1 MKYCNHCGE
10 KIEDNIRYCPKC
22 GTEQQITTVH
32 NSSDSK
38 KRNVLIIA
46 GVVLTVVIIIAAI
59 VVTILLSRQSSDSH
73 VAQATTEATTEQQT
87 TEAPTT
93 EEPTTE
99 EVTTEENKKEKKAKK
114 KKKSAPVEYKL
125 MEGDY
130 KKGGSVF
137 SVTLQDGESYYLS
150 GAGVNGGAFL
160 GYEGNGVYNGSW
172 YVTDNDN
179 KFLTDITIKTTKT
192 GFTLTTANTDT
203 AGGAWV
209 VDESFPGTY
218 VYQGGTM
225 QKKSSSGSTSS
236 KSSSGGT
243 GYYTVKVKEGTYLA
257 LRSTPETRDDNI
269 EGKLYNGQTVQVDSV
284 NGNFAWVYSED
295 LEQSGYVNADYLW
308 AE

>member
-59 VVTILLSRQSSDSH
+59 IVTILLSRQSSDSH
-73 VAQATTEATTEQQT
+73 VAQATTEATTE
-87 TEAPTT
+87 
-93 EEPTTE
+93 EPTTE
-99 EVTTEENKKEKKAKK
+99 EATTEESKKENKAKK

-225 QKKSSSGSTSS
+225 QKKSSSSSTSS
-236 KSSSGGT
+236 KSSSVDIGF
-243 GYYTVKVKEGTYLA
+243 YTVRVKEGTYLA

-269 EGKLYNGQTVQVDSV
+269 EGKLYNGQIVQVQRV
-284 NGNFAWVYSED
+284 NGNFAWVFSDD
-295 LEQSGYVNADYLW
+295 LEQGGYVNADYLR

>member
-59 VVTILLSRQSSDSH
+59 IVTILLSRQSSDSH

-87 TEAPTT
+87 TEVPTT

-99 EVTTEENKKEKKAKK
+99 EATTEESKKEKKAKK
-114 KKKSAPVEYKL
+114 KKKS
-125 MEGDY
+125 
-130 KKGGSVF
+130 
-137 SVTLQDGESYYLS
+137 
-150 GAGVNGGAFL
+150 
-160 GYEGNGVYNGSW
+160 
-172 YVTDNDN
+172 
-179 KFLTDITIKTTKT
+179 
-192 GFTLTTANTDT
+192 
-203 AGGAWV
+203 
-209 VDESFPGTY
+209 
-218 VYQGGTM
+218 
-225 QKKSSSGSTSS
+225 SSSSTSS
-236 KSSSGGT
+236 KSTSGGT

>member
-59 VVTILLSRQSSDSH
+59 IVTILLSRQSSDSH

-99 EVTTEENKKEKKAKK
+99 EATTEESKKEKKAKK

-130 KKGGSVF
+130 KKDSITFTIV
-137 SVTLQDGESYYLS
+137 LQDGEGYAMTSS
-150 GAGVNGGAFL
+150 DANGGAFL
-160 GYEGNGVYNGSW
+160 AYEGNGVYKGSW
-172 YVTDNDN
+172 YYGDDNAN
-179 KFLTDITIKTTKT
+179 LTDVTIKTTKD
-192 GFTLTTANTDT
+192 GFTLSTDGT
-203 AGGAWV
+203 MGLAYAI
-209 VDESFPGTY
+209 DETWPGTY